1 MSSQSAD
8 EILRL
13 EFNDWARAGRGER
26 MERGHRP
33 TGEQAIARMQ
43 VGRDARVL
51 DLGCGTG
58 WATRIFAEQA
68 TEGKVI
74 GIDVADEM
82 IRMAES
88 ASVHYPNVEFRL
100 ASAESLHFDDGY
112 FSHAFSM
119 ESIYYY
125 ENMLRALEEVR
136 RVLRPGG
143 LFVTVVDLFAENE
156 PSFQWVDQLNVPVHF
171 LSTTQYRDL
180 FEQAG
185 FEEVTDERLIDPT
198 PVPLDYT
205 GGSFQ
210 TREDYIRYKEIG
222 SLMLSGRVKT

>member
-1 MSSQSAD
+1 MHQ
-8 EILRL
+8 
-13 EFNDWARAGRGER
+13 R

-33 TGEQAIARMQ
+33 TGEQGIARMQ

-74 GIDVADEM
+74 GVDVADEM

-88 ASVHYPNVEFRL
+88 ASVDYPNVEFRL
-100 ASAESLHFDDGY
+100 ASAESLPFEDDY

-125 ENMLRALEEVR
+125 ENMLRALEELR
-136 RVLRPGG
+136 RVLRPG
-143 LFVTVVDLFAENE
+143 
-156 PSFQWVDQLNVPVHF
+156 
-171 LSTTQYRDL
+171 
-180 FEQAG
+180 
-185 FEEVTDERLIDPT
+185 
-198 PVPLDYT
+198 
-205 GGSFQ
+205 
-210 TREDYIRYKEIG
+210 
-222 SLMLSGRVKT
+222 